1 MTLLVLV
8 QLSTIFFSFRCSWF
22 RLKMPTAVEEE
33 TPETVDDV
41 ISGLSP
47 GASTSSG
54 SSWTTTSQRSVGQKM
69 VSSRSSRPT
78 PTAYQRLSILVDFDS
93 RASHSLPLSLSLSI
107 FRSLSPSLFLSLS
120 LSPSHAR
127 SYCSSLSFSTL
138 PHSTFSTTL
147 FLMLSLPLAVKGI
160 VCFFGVSALRAN
172 NRTTEQ
178 TDKRTN
184 GQTEKGSA
192 AAGANKT
199 DTGFRVE
206 WIRDW
211 IEENRK

>member
-1 MTLLVLV
+1 MKVRLEYFVSFKNHWFEKIFKFQKSQNFCFFRKASTW
-8 QLSTIFFSFRCSWF
+8 LSWFLFSSRLIFCFRCFEF

-93 RASHSLPLSLSLSI
+93 RASHSLPLSLSHCLSSGP
-107 FRSLSPSLFLSLS
+107 SLPLSFSPSPSLPLTRDHDHIVPPFLSQLFLTLLSQQHSFSCSLS
-120 LSPSHAR
+120 L
-127 SYCSSLSFSTL
+127 CLW
-138 PHSTFSTTL
+138 
-147 FLMLSLPLAVKGI
+147 
-160 VCFFGVSALRAN
+160 
-172 NRTTEQ
+172 Q
-178 TDKRTN
+178 
-184 GQTEKGSA
+184 
-192 AAGANKT
+192 
-199 DTGFRVE
+199 
-206 WIRDW
+206 
-211 IEENRK
+211 